1 MDETYEEVTL
11 GEVREFGE
19 YEVSRAGIIEFA
31 EQFDPQAF
39 HVDEDAARESIFGGL
54 VASGWHTAS
63 MTMRIIVDNYLS
75 ETGAVGSPGV
85 DELRWPAPVRPGD
98 VLRVRSEP
106 VDRDPWDEGLGAVT
120 VETTTLTDADEA
132 VQTMDATIL
141 FPRP

>member
-19 YEVSRAGIIEFA
+19 YEVTRAGIIEFA